1 MSENLSELDDAR
13 LIARARVGGD
23 EAERCLDV
31 LYRRY
36 YPKVSGWC
44 LRICGDRDRA
54 ADLAQEVFVRVH
66 DRLDS
71 FRAESRFSTWL
82 YSVTRSVAINRGIS
96 ERRRHTESLD
106 LESQYERTL
115 VDPTPDALDK
125 AETRQ
130 IVARFRQAMERDLKP
145 LEIKVLYL
153 HHVHGMTLD
162 GITSTLKLENKSGA
176 KAYLVAAKRKL
187 TRRFGRWLAA
197 QSRTVEASESQV
209 SPGFDRSKG
218 DR

>member
-1 MSENLSELDDAR
+1 MNESWADERLIEQAR
-13 LIARARVGGD
+13 LG
-23 EAERCLDV
+23 EADADQCLDL

-44 LRICGDRDRA
+44 LRICRDRDRA
-54 ADLAQEVFVRVH
+54 ADLAQEVFARVH

-82 YSVTRSVAINRGIS
+82 YSVTRSVAINRGIA
-96 ERRRHTESLD
+96 ERRRQAESLD
-106 LESQYERTL
+106 VEGQLGPAL
-115 VDPTPDALDK
+115 VDPAPSPQQT

-130 IVARFRQAMERDLKP
+130 IIGRFRQAIERDLAP

-162 GITSTLKLENKSGA
+162 GISSALDLTNKSGA

-187 TRRFGRWLAA
+187 NRRFGRWLAA
-197 QSRTVEASESQV
+197 QSRTYDDSGTPTSEGQ
-209 SPGFDRSKG
+209 
-218 DR
+218 